1 METIN
6 YLLGYKNLKLY
17 QNEDMFKFSID
28 SILLPNFV
36 TLTTKT
42 NKILD
47 IGTGNAVIPIVLTTK
62 TNAKIDAVEIQKEVF
77 ELGLKSIKCNNL
89 DNKINI
95 YNMDIK
101 DYISNLESDIYD
113 TITCN
118 PPFFKINETSI
129 VNDSDYKTIARH
141 EVKLNIDDLMKIARK
156 MLKNNGNIAIVHRTE
171 RLIDIIECMR
181 KNNIEPKKIQ
191 FVYPKKNK
199 KSNILLIEGVKNG
212 NPGIKI
218 LDSLYIHNENG
229 IYTEQ
234 VMKYFEN

>member
-17 QNEDMFKFSID
+17 QDEDMFKFSID
-28 SILLPNFV
+28 SVLLPNFV
-36 TLTTKT
+36 ALSTKT

-47 IGTGNAVIPIVLTTK
+47 IGTGNAVIPIILTTK
-62 TNAKIDAVEIQKEVF
+62 TNAIIDAVEIQKEVF
-77 ELGLKSIKCNNL
+77 ELGVKSIKYNKL
-89 DNKINI
+89 DDKINI

-101 DYISNLESDIYD
+101 DYSDNLESDMYD

-118 PPFFKINETSI
+118 PPFFKVNENSRI
-129 VNDSDYKTIARH
+129 NDSDYKTVARH
-141 EVKLNIDDLMKIARK
+141 EVKLNLDDLMKIARK
-156 MLKNNGNIAIVHRTE
+156 LLKNNGNIAIVHRTD
-171 RLIDIIECMR
+171 RLIDIIESMR

-199 KSNILLIEGVKNG
+199 ESNILLIEGTKNG
-212 NPGIKI
+212 KPGIKI
-218 LDSLYIHNENG
+218 LDPIYLHNMDG
-229 IYTEQ
+229 TYTDQ

>member
-199 KSNILLIEGVKNG
+199 ESNILLIEGVKNG

-218 LDSLYIHNENG
+218 LDSLYIHNEDG
-229 IYTEQ
+229 TYTEQ